1 VPFLRKNDRANNRE
15 KLALGLGVEEGKN
28 PKIWL
33 LTAYALIVAPN
44 HMALQ
49 ARNNIGA
56 MDTHWKPGEYE
67 GQAESLKDAVKSLR
81 KDASQQQPEKRTP
94 AVSSRSKGKPQRK
107 RKG

>member
-1 VPFLRKNDRANNRE
+1 MPFLRKNDSASNRE
-15 KLALGLGVEEGKN
+15 KVALGLGAERGKN
-28 PKIWL
+28 PKIWF
-33 LTAYALIVAPN
+33 TEYALIVAPN

>member
-1 VPFLRKNDRANNRE
+1 MPFLRKNDRASNRE
-15 KLALGLGVEEGKN
+15 KLALGLGVEGGKN

-33 LTAYALIVAPN
+33 LTGYALIVAPN

-49 ARNNIGA
+49 ARNNIRA

-67 GQAESLKDAVKSLR
+67 KQAESLKDAVKSLR
-81 KDASQQQPEKRTP
+81 KDTSQQQPEKRTP
-94 AVSSRSKGKPQRK
+94 AVSSNKGKPQRK